1 MASLTHVCM
10 WSNKGWKR
18 ITASE
23 AAKIHPGGT
32 VSAHSGLFMCELCGQ
47 YVILVDGNRQ
57 VRHFRHSS
65 SKKSK
70 DCPERVSGIKILL
83 TYNPQDYELP
93 IRIKNITNKDFELE
107 IGFIRVPEKLLTEKM
122 QIEIKP
128 SSHEFA
134 SYIYSSERLNSD
146 TITYLSVGGIPCDE
160 YRINVSGTKDEIKR
174 FWPKEVQGIN
184 SSGTLFDESTG
195 KKLVHDSDVIVGE
208 KYYLLCRGNIYSNNT
223 CVSIQK
229 ITSKIVSY
237 KTWNLYEI
245 VANDYDENTARFFL
259 EYHCRLTEKP
269 VKIQAVWP
277 VYIETPY
284 VIKYNQN
291 SVIMHIIGNG
301 LTTRAFPYTN
311 ILTHKCSDSNETV
324 IETICNTRQQL
335 ISAGRTNVL
344 QYAYLWKEPLTD
356 TAEKPLAEVVDKQG
370 VTIFSGSHN
379 ELPKGKILRIT
390 VPYDGKIVIRLK
402 GMVIEKRELH
412 ANIPTEIDSIIWNME
427 ISVYVGLDS
436 VWKASFDYLKKK
448 EISDEEE
455 ILHRLSSYR
464 GVLVTVPHTLG
475 NLAGKLQNYPQI
487 RRWLYECIRS
497 GYMSKQAYRE
507 LQMLIVKKNL

>member
-1 MASLTHVCM
+1 M

-18 ITASE
+18 ITARE
-23 AAKIHPGGT
+23 AAKLHPGGT

-47 YVILVDGNRQ
+47 YVILVEGNRQ

-65 SKKSK
+65 SEKSK
-70 DCPERVSGIKILL
+70 DCPERVSGAKVLL
-83 TYNPQDYELP
+83 TYNPQDHELP

-107 IGFIRVPEKLLTEKM
+107 VGFIRVPEKLLTEKM

-174 FWPKEVQGIN
+174 FWPKAVQGIN
-184 SSGTLFDESTG
+184 FSGTLFDVFTR
-195 KKLVHDSDVIVGE
+195 KKLVHDSDVIVGK

-259 EYHCRLTEKP
+259 EYHCRLTDKP
-269 VKIQAVWP
+269 VKIQTVWP
-277 VYIETPY
+277 VYIEAPY

-291 SVIMHIIGNG
+291 SVIMHIIGNS

-311 ILTHKCSDSNETV
+311 ILQYKCSDSNETV
-324 IETICNTRQQL
+324 IETICNNRQQL

-344 QYAYLWKEPLTD
+344 QYAYLWKEP
-356 TAEKPLAEVVDKQG
+356 
-370 VTIFSGSHN
+370 
-379 ELPKGKILRIT
+379 
-390 VPYDGKIVIRLK
+390 
-402 GMVIEKRELH
+402 
-412 ANIPTEIDSIIWNME
+412 
-427 ISVYVGLDS
+427 
-436 VWKASFDYLKKK
+436 
-448 EISDEEE
+448 
-455 ILHRLSSYR
+455 
-464 GVLVTVPHTLG
+464 
-475 NLAGKLQNYPQI
+475 
-487 RRWLYECIRS
+487 
-497 GYMSKQAYRE
+497 
-507 LQMLIVKKNL
+507 